1 MTRMT
6 ERLRRGRGFTLI
18 ELMIVVAVV
27 SVLASVA
34 YPSYAEYV
42 AKSRRATTTGVLAMG
57 QQFMERFYTENFS
70 YYQVRGS
77 NAVVADLFPAQITQS
92 PQKGEGSAQYTVA
105 VTVEAKL
112 PEAYTLKATRT
123 GGMAADRCG
132 DYKIDQ
138 YGRKTL
144 ENYDTKRF
152 ASAKLAMEYCWK

>member
-1 MTRMT
+1 MSKKM
-6 ERLRRGRGFTLI
+6 LRHRGFTLI

-27 SVLASVA
+27 GILASLA

-42 AKSRRATTTGVLAMG
+42 AKSRRAAMTAVLSQG

-77 NAVVADLFPAQITQS
+77 TSVVTDVFPVAITQS
-92 PQKGEGSAQYTVA
+92 PQKGDGSAQYTVA
-105 VTVEAKL
+105 VTVDAKL
-112 PEAYTLKATRT
+112 PEVYALKATRT
-123 GGMAADRCG
+123 GGMASDRCG
-132 DYKIDQ
+132 DYTLDQ

-144 ENYDTKRF
+144 QNYDTARF